1 MATRNTFC
9 IATAFVLMSC
19 TATWAQSRLERAATT
34 APTAPTATSANP
46 YAGKWTYRSYLN
58 QPGVIVGS
66 DPQKALDMIFGE
78 GVMTFDLPVGN
89 ALKGTFDMGG
99 GYILDLTGSVQG
111 NPSSAPPVIQLSGI
125 GRPGTPTDGWEYD
138 YIGYLA
144 WAWPNGVAQIP
155 AIVGTVVRA
164 KQHGQSQAGL
174 VASFITTKQP

>member
-1 MATRNTFC
+1 
-9 IATAFVLMSC
+9 
-19 TATWAQSRLERAATT
+19 
-34 APTAPTATSANP
+34 
-46 YAGKWTYRSYLN
+46 
-58 QPGVIVGS
+58 
-66 DPQKALDMIFGE
+66 MIFGE
-78 GVMTFDLPVGN
+78 GVMTFDLPVGD

-99 GYILDLTGSVQG
+99 GYVLDLTGSVQG